1 MGLRF
6 IGLIVVFFVGLGLP
20 SAEAQTINPDDL
32 SAVRVDDL
40 SDAQIQAYLQQ
51 AQASGLSE
59 AEMEQMALQRGM
71 PSAEVEKLRKRIERI
86 KQGPGAAYNE
96 PAVATQRPVVNR
108 RVTDSS
114 SLINNVAADSLS
126 EDFTMTDSLEI
137 FGSNLFSGQS
147 SRFES
152 NLRMATPSDYIIGP
166 DDQILIDIY
175 GKSEAFHSLTV
186 TPEG

>member
-1 MGLRF
+1 
-6 IGLIVVFFVGLGLP
+6 
-20 SAEAQTINPDDL
+20 
-32 SAVRVDDL
+32 
-40 SDAQIQAYLQQ
+40 
-51 AQASGLSE
+51 
-59 AEMEQMALQRGM
+59 
-71 PSAEVEKLRKRIERI
+71 
-86 KQGPGAAYNE
+86 
-96 PAVATQRPVVNR
+96 VNR

-186 TPEG
+186 TPEGNIVIPHVGVVSVNGLTMEAATARIEQRMKAVYPAIEIGDTRILVSLGKDRKSVV